1 MRTILQQ
8 TSPCLRCTRV
18 KDPRNCENKNCQQWQ
33 RWFINRWDSLRAC
46 PRQAKE
52 QEVLM
57 PVGISV
63 GGTRYAHPNHT
74 RTYLKNDP
82 CNACRCPKDLCT
94 SPCPSKRAWEESR
107 KDVLV

>member
-1 MRTILQQ
+1 MRTNLQQ

-18 KDPRNCENKNCQQWQ
+18 KDPRSCENKNCQVWQ
-33 RWFINRWDSLRAC
+33 RWFINRWDLLRGQ
-46 PRQAKE
+46 PLQAKE

-74 RTYLKNDP
+74 RKYLQNDP
-82 CNACRCPKDLCT
+82 CKACRCPKDLCT
-94 SPCPSKRAWEESR
+94 TPCPSRRAWEESR
-107 KDVLV
+107 KDVLI